1 MERNENSGRYNVSS
15 FLRRNYLLNVCNV
28 YTKHETKY
36 IFYNVLKMV
45 FGFVLLINFPLLRKI
60 QCKKFAIK

>member
-45 FGFVLLINFPLLRKI
+45 FGFVLLI
-60 QCKKFAIK
+60 